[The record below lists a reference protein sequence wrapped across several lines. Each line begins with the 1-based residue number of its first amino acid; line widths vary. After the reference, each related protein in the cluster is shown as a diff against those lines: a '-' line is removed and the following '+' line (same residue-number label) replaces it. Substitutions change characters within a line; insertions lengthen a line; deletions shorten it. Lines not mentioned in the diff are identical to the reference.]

1 MGERGKS
8 RRLALAQ
15 VSLLAK
21 VIRSRSPPGEGEMMQ
36 SEERPFPEVL
46 KDTFSGATDQE
57 LGSGCHLAPQQMRDL
72 GGPIIVK
79 QQLITLFFS

>member
-1 MGERGKS
+1 
-8 RRLALAQ
+8 
-15 VSLLAK
+15 
-21 VIRSRSPPGEGEMMQ
+21 MMQ

-57 LGSGCHLAPQQMRDL
+57 LRSSCHLAPQQMRDL
-72 GGPIIVK
+72 GGPVIVK